1 MSAKVSNKNL
11 IQRSGSSVWYLRYM
25 RDGKLIMISTG
36 ESDIGKARDYRD
48 MKLVPLKLEDD
59 KDALDVMAVKISN
72 VETLIQRHKD
82 ELPATTIQ
90 NGWQAFLEQTSRPDS
105 GPVTLGQY
113 HGWFEAF
120 SRWLMSA
127 NPDVVEMRHVSEAIA
142 DKYASHLQSKV
153 SATTFNRHI
162 NTLSL
167 IWRVLEKCARLTLNP
182 WKQITR
188 KRFVAHSRREL
199 TVEELGRIIKAA
211 QGEMKMLIAF
221 GIYTGLRLGDCAC
234 IRWDNIDM
242 VKRIISVIPS
252 KTARRTKKRV
262 AIPIHPT
269 LFQMLHVTQSEKR
282 RGLVMST
289 CAARYH
295 QFNAAL
301 AKDVAKL
308 FRSVDIET
316 QTKATETVRGRPDAG
331 FHSLRHTFVSL
342 CAAGGVPQSVVQS
355 LVGHGSP
362 AMTAHYTHIGTETAR
377 AAIGSLPNV
386 GGLVGQSKSADA
398 PENEFTTFLTKLE
411 TLKKSELKRIM
422 TRCKELI
429 K

>member
-11 IQRSGSSVWYLRYM
+11 IQRPGSSVWYLRHM

-36 ESDIGKARDYRD
+36 ETDIGKARDYRD

-59 KDALDVMAVKISN
+59 KDALDVMAVKIST

-82 ELPATTIQ
+82 EIPATTIQ

-120 SRWLMSA
+120 SRWITSA
-127 NPDVVEMRHVSEAIA
+127 NPDIVEMRHVSEDIA
-142 DKYASHLQSKV
+142 DKYASHLQTKV

-167 IWRVLEKCARLTLNP
+167 IWRVLEKCARLTQNP

-262 AIPIHPT
+262 TIPIHPT

-282 RGLVMST
+282 RGFVMSK
-289 CAARYH
+289 CEARYH

-308 FRSVDIET
+308 FRSVEIET
-316 QTKATETVRGRPDAG
+316 QTKGTKTVRGRPDAG

-362 AMTAHYTHIGTETAR
+362 AMTAHYTHIGEETAR

-386 GGLVGQSKSADA
+386 GGLEGDPASADA
-398 PENEFTTFLTKLE
+398 AESDLNAVLQKLQ
-411 TLKKSELKRIM
+411 TLKKDQLKKVVNKCRELMK
-422 TRCKELI
+422 
-429 K
+429 

>member
-1 MSAKVSNKNL
+1 MSAKVNNKNL
-11 IQRSGSSVWYLRYM
+11 IQRPGSSVWYLRHM
-25 RDGKLIMISTG
+25 RDGKLIMISTK
-36 ESDIGKARDYRD
+36 ETDIGKARDYRD
-48 MKLVPLKLEDD
+48 KKLVPLKLEDD

-90 NGWQAFLEQTSRPDS
+90 DGWQAYLEQTSRPDS

-113 HGWFEAF
+113 EGWFEAF
-120 SRWLMSA
+120 AKWITPLH
-127 NPDVVEMRHVSEAIA
+127 PDVLELRHVSQDIA
-142 DKYASHLQSKV
+142 DKYASHLQTKV

-162 NTLSL
+162 NTLAL
-167 IWRVLEKCARLTLNP
+167 IWRVLEKIARLTQNP

-188 KRFVAHSRREL
+188 KKFVAHSRREL

-211 QGEMKMLIAF
+211 KGEMKMLIAF

-234 IRWDNIDM
+234 MRWDNIDM

-262 AIPIHPT
+262 TVPIHPT
-269 LFQMLHVTQSEKR
+269 LFQLLHNTPSGKR
-282 RGLVMST
+282 RGFVMAN
-289 CAARYH
+289 CEARYH

-301 AKDVAKL
+301 AKDVATL
-308 FRSVDIET
+308 FRSVGIQT
-316 QTKATETVRGRPDAG
+316 QTEATETVRGRPDAG

-386 GGLVGQSKSADA
+386 GGLKGEAESADA
-398 PENEFTTFLTKLE
+398 AERELNAVLAKLK
-411 TLKKSELKRIM
+411 TLKKDQLRKIVDK
-422 TRCKELI
+422 CKALM